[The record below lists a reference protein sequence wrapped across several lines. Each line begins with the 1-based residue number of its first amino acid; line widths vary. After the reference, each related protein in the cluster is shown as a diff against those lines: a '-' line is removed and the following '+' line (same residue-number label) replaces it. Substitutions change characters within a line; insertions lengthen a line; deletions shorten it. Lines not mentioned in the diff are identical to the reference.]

1 MSEIKT
7 NPKDLLLLG
16 RSWEYI
22 TLPSDRR
29 FLEKY
34 FTTDIQGVFFRY
46 IYVFDDYVNFIDHT
60 GFFVTKRYMQR
71 LYKEFNELIESY
83 TKAKKDF
90 DLDMIV
96 KIEDGKFFNS

>member
-1 MSEIKT
+1 M
-7 NPKDLLLLG
+7 LLG

-83 TKAKKDF
+83 IKAKKDF